1 MDNRQYQQ
9 RSKTPFMTI
18 LDNEYWS
25 NRYMNNTA
33 GWDTGTITTP
43 LKEYF
48 DQLTDK
54 NISILIP
61 GCGNSYEAE
70 YLLQNGF
77 TTITLIDISSVLC
90 ENLKERLAHYLPKGL
105 QIICGDF
112 FEHKGQYDL
121 IVEQTFFCALE
132 PSLRKSY
139 AEKMQVLVKPG
150 GKLVGLLFSRYFEG
164 GPPFGG
170 NEEEYEKLFEPFFT
184 IEIMEPCYNSIKPR
198 AGAELFIKL
207 SIKE

>member
-1 MDNRQYQQ
+1 
-9 RSKTPFMTI
+9 MTA

-25 NRYMNNTA
+25 NRYVNKDT
-33 GWDTGTITTP
+33 GWDTGAVTTP

-48 DQLTDK
+48 DQLKDK

-70 YLLQNGF
+70 YLLNHGF
-77 TTITLIDISSVLC
+77 ADITLIDISAQLCKALEEKFASQPSV
-90 ENLKERLAHYLPKGL
+90 K
-105 QIICGDF
+105 IVCGDF

-139 AEKMQVLVKPG
+139 AEKMPQLLKPG
-150 GKLVGLLFSRYFEG
+150 GKLAGLLFNKHFEG

-170 NEEEYEKLFEPFFT
+170 NEDEYRKLFEPFFV
-184 IEIMEPCYNSIKPR
+184 IKKMEPCYNSIKPR
-198 AGAELFIKL
+198 EGAELFVVFEKAP
-207 SIKE
+207 SVK